1 MRSRGPE
8 RSRGGVLGRN
18 IVAVAKGQIR
28 SKVVGAVLLRAGRA
42 CVSADGEERSKAD
55 HRVAG
60 GSCTACRGAECVVD
74 SMRVLRPLD
83 TLRHANATPA
93 ERLTNAHRKALRA
106 LQSK

>member
-1 MRSRGPE
+1 MLLRWTRVCQCGW
-8 RSRGGVLGRN
+8 R
-18 IVAVAKGQIR
+18 
-28 SKVVGAVLLRAGRA
+28 GAVEG
-42 CVSADGEERSKAD
+42 GPP
-55 HRVAG
+55 G